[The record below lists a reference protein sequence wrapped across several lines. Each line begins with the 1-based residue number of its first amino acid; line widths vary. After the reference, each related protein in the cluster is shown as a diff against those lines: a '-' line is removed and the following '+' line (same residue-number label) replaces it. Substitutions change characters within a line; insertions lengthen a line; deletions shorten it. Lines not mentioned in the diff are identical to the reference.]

1 MIYYYIVTALISFVE
16 MVLIFRMTRKARFSV
31 SCLMMSIVVTICN
44 CGYLAIAASSNT
56 DEALLANKITYTGGM
71 FLPYFLMI
79 NVAELS
85 NIKIPKQFTA
95 IVFMCITVL
104 LYFIMTVG
112 YNQLYYKSAT
122 IERHDGVTYLIK
134 EYGIVHDFYLVYLYS
149 MGVAALYI
157 IIYGAIKKNKVSRR
171 TVFMLMI
178 MWTATTFSYTIERIL
193 GLRFELVPISYI
205 IFITLLIVIFTRA
218 TMYDMSANV
227 TNVYERM
234 EKYGYIAFDRKMRYM
249 SSNAFAE
256 RLFPELNKCKIDQT
270 IRDAGDILGHIIDK
284 IKDEDFTSEY
294 IDINDRVIGLKIDY
308 LEEGKRGRNNGYL
321 VEFNDET
328 ERQGYINQLSS
339 TNEQLEWQM
348 KQARELSVEAQVAN
362 RAKSD
367 FLASMSHEIRTPINA
382 VIGMNTMILRDCNE
396 EQIKEYAKDI
406 EHSAQILLHTINDIL
421 DFSKVESGKLSIV
434 NDRFCPMNLIN
445 DCYRMI
451 NVRAADKN
459 LDLIIGN
466 DASIPKCLIGDDS
479 RVRQIMIN
487 LLTNAVKYTRE
498 GQVKLT
504 VGGESRDNNTYVLR
518 VEVSDTGIG
527 IKKDNIDKI
536 FDDFKRVDD
545 KATKAIEGTG
555 LGLYISKQIAEL
567 MNGTITVD
575 STYGKGSTF
584 VLEVPQT
591 IDNPAPVGK
600 FDPDNIHRET
610 EAEASYDVDLTSFEG
625 RILVVDDV
633 EMNLRVMVRLLR
645 DSELTVDTALSGAES
660 IEKAKKTKYD
670 IIFMDHMMPEMDG
683 VETLKA
689 MREIS
694 DYINADTPVIMLT
707 ANAISGVEEEYLS
720 AGFDG
725 YLAKPVK
732 LNMLEDIIS
741 RYIKGNA

>member
-16 MVLIFRMTRKARFSV
+16 MILIFRMTRKARFSV

-56 DEALLANKITYTGGM
+56 EEALLANKITYTGGM

-85 NIKIPKQFTA
+85 NIKLPKQFTA

-112 YNQLYYKSAT
+112 SNQLYYKSAT
-122 IERHDGVTYLIK
+122 IEMHDGVTYLIK

-157 IIYGAIKKNKVSRR
+157 IIYGAIKKNNKVSRR
-171 TVFMLMI
+171 TVLMLMI

-205 IFITLLIVIFTRA
+205 IFITLLILIFTRA

-284 IKDEDFTSEY
+284 IANEDFEGEY
-294 IDINDRVIGLKIDY
+294 IDIDDRIIGLKIDY
-308 LEEGKRGRNNGYL
+308 LVTGNSGRNKGYL

-328 ERQGYINQLSS
+328 ERQGYINQLSK
-339 TNEQLEWQM
+339 TNEQLELKM
-348 KQARELSVEAQVAN
+348 KQAHELSLEAQVAN

-382 VIGMNTMILRDCNE
+382 VIGMNTMILRESKDD
-396 EQIKEYAKDI
+396 QIIEYAKDI
-406 EHSAQILLHTINDIL
+406 EHSAQILLRTINDIL
-421 DFSKVESGKLSIV
+421 DFSKVESGKLDIV
-434 NDRFCPMNLIN
+434 NDRYCPMHLID

-451 NVRAADKN
+451 NIRATDKGLN
-459 LDLIIGN
+459 LVIEN
-466 DASIPKCLIGDDS
+466 DANIPKGLIGDDT

-498 GQVKLT
+498 GQVRLK
-504 VGGESRDNNTYVLR
+504 VGGETRDHNTYVLR

-527 IKKDNIDKI
+527 IKPENIDKI

-545 KATKAIEGTG
+545 KKTKSIEGTG
-555 LGLYISKQIAEL
+555 LGLYISKQIAGL
-567 MNGTITVD
+567 MDGNITVT
-575 STYGKGSTF
+575 STYGEGSTF

-600 FDPDNIHRET
+600 FDPDNIHRE
-610 EAEASYDVDLTSFEG
+610 AEADVSYDADLTKLNG
-625 RILVVDDV
+625 KILVVDDV
-633 EMNLRVMVRLLR
+633 EMNLRVMTRLLK
-645 DSELTVDTALSGAES
+645 DSDLTIDTALSGAQS
-660 IEKAKKTKYD
+660 IEMAKETQYD

-683 VETLKA
+683 IDTLKA
-689 MREIS
+689 MKAIP
-694 DYINADTPVIMLT
+694 DFANADTPVIMLT
-707 ANAISGVEEEYLS
+707 ANAISGVEEEYLG

-732 LNMLEDIIS
+732 LNLLQDIINK
-741 RYIKGNA
+741 YIKG